1 MDRTIQ
7 LDEGQFVGAS
17 DGVVNRFL
25 AIPFALP
32 PVGDRR
38 FRQPEALPAYTGNYD
53 SHQFGPSCPQNLPIN
68 IPGNSFISAA
78 ANSIL
83 EQVWSVVGADSED
96 CLTLNVVAP
105 TGVSNSTKLPVVVF
119 IPGGGFQLGE
129 SAIYDGTLIVSR
141 SIKLGTPIIWISV
154 NYRVN
159 MLGFPVGKEAKDA
172 GIGNLGLLD
181 QRLALKWVQKYVT
194 AFGGDPSKVTLW
206 GQSAGAIS
214 IALQMVYDGETS
226 EGLYRAA
233 FMESGGPIP
242 ISYIDDAKAQK
253 AYDDV
258 VKQASCSGAS
268 DTLECLRGVSLASL
282 KKAIATT
289 PGLFDWTS
297 VLVPFLPKV
306 DGVFFKET
314 PLQSVLKGNVVN
326 IPFISGNMLDEG
338 TLFSFGM
345 TNVTTNQQFKDW
357 VQITFSLPLSDPEM
371 DDLLELYPS
380 DIVQGSP
387 YETGIFNALTP
398 QFKRVASLQGDLVFQ
413 APRRF
418 MLSNLAG
425 RQNAWS
431 YLNKQGS
438 GVFPFLGSFHAL
450 DLLAIY
456 SAGPMQDYLINF
468 VNTLD
473 PNNGP
478 NPRGLP
484 QWPRYLPKGQTG
496 NATTQLL
503 VLPKTDLGSLSIGV
517 DNYREDAMSLVQLAS
532 VRYPAV
538 TN

>member
-1 MDRTIQ
+1 MKLSVVSILFTSLVVPALAAPARRWVDRTIQ
-7 LDEGQFVGAS
+7 LDQGQFVGAT

-53 SHQFGPSCPQNLPIN
+53 SHQFGLSCPQNSPIT
-68 IPGNSFISAA
+68 IPGSSFISAA
-78 ANSIL
+78 ANAIL
-83 EQVWSVVGADSED
+83 EQVFSVVGADSED
-96 CLTLNVVAP
+96 W
-105 TGVSNSTKLPVVVF
+105 
-119 IPGGGFQLGE
+119 GFQLGE

-141 SIKLGTPIIWISV
+141 SIKLGTPVIWISI

-159 MLGFPVGKEAKDA
+159 MLGFPVGKEAKAA

-181 QRLALKWVQKYVT
+181 QRLALKWVQKYVS

-214 IALQMVYDGETS
+214 IALQMIYDGETS

-258 VKQASCSGAS
+258 VNQASCSGAS
-268 DTLECLRGVSLASL
+268 DTLECLRGVSLADL

-345 TNVTTNQQFKDW
+345 TNVTTTQQFKDW
-357 VQITFSLPLSDPEM
+357 IQITFALPLSDSEM
-371 DDLLELYPS
+371 DDLLKLYPS

-387 YETGIFNALTP
+387 YETGILNALTP
-398 QFKRVASLQGDLVFQ
+398 QASSLENQPFRV
-413 APRRF
+413 
-418 MLSNLAG
+418 
-425 RQNAWS
+425 
-431 YLNKQGS
+431 
-438 GVFPFLGSFHAL
+438 
-450 DLLAIY
+450 Y
-456 SAGPMQDYLINF
+456 S
-468 VNTLD
+468 
-473 PNNGP
+473 
-478 NPRGLP
+478 
-484 QWPRYLPKGQTG
+484 
-496 NATTQLL
+496 
-503 VLPKTDLGSLSIGV
+503 S
-517 DNYREDAMSLVQLAS
+517 
-532 VRYPAV
+532 
-538 TN
+538 